1 MTWTG
6 LNWLD
11 FQLISSFYRQK
22 IVRQMLVT
30 RIAIVLSNLC
40 GQIPLFLERKLNNK
54 YMYRSVLVFVSI
66 GLCWSCQLRSEKQ
79 ETLQRKVDSLEN
91 IVEKNK
97 SIAGTL
103 HEVSALIDSIDV
115 SRNLIRGKIN
125 EEEGSYKELAI
136 RMKEITAFVRESKA
150 KIAQLDEKLLSQGN
164 SYKEYSAVIKTLEAS
179 LESRNTELNQLQK
192 RAVQYDNL
200 NQNLIHLA
208 DLQKSEIEDKLVQ
221 LQTKQDELVKLQ
233 DGVDRLLTSSA
244 EERAEN
250 CFIRAQILE
259 ETANRTKLAPRKK
272 RNTRLEA
279 LELYKMASFYGKD
292 EANPKIA
299 ELEKKI

>member
-1 MTWTG
+1 
-6 LNWLD
+6 
-11 FQLISSFYRQK
+11 
-22 IVRQMLVT
+22 
-30 RIAIVLSNLC
+30 
-40 GQIPLFLERKLNNK
+40 
-54 YMYRSVLVFVSI
+54 MYRSVLVFVSI